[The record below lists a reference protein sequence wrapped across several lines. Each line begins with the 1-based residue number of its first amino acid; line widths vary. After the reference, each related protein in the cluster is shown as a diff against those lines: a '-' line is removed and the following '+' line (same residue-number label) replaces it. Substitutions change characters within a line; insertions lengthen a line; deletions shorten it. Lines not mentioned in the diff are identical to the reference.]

1 VKTISLKKVS
11 AIAVASLGFGL
22 LSVVPAQAL
31 SGDLNGKVIC
41 TSSSTAVNAA
51 TAGGATASTAN
62 APATFTV
69 VAGSTFKCTVA
80 QETDYEAVDAVAY
93 SGSDFSTGSLTS
105 TTWDATTGSG
115 SATTTDPTTA
125 AAVYSD
131 AAPTVAGTYYLKI
144 SEGGGTSAF
153 VKFTV
158 VNLGAAVGDGFSA
171 TSGTATAASA
181 TSTTLNAVAGPAN
194 TVSLFATRSSTLNGI
209 VIISGASATIK
220 SVSANGTIAADKLSA
235 EIASGGVSANSVVIA
250 TPTTGTITANY
261 FVETAQ
267 GSGIYG
273 ATAASTVTI
282 TVNATA
288 LSGVPS
294 AGKMGAI
301 VVAQGTAQGSY
312 DTLAEIAAGTDLADS
327 VDGRVSGVAS
337 AVIYGFIGDSA
348 GAAVTGASVG
358 FSLSGPGTVSA
369 SVDGST
375 SQGLADGGKIDSITT
390 TSTGLVAGRVYS
402 DGSSGTATITVTYG
416 TTVIATKKVVFY
428 GQATTIA
435 ATQNLYVAAAS
446 TRLGAATAGGT
457 ATAADVANTYAA
469 IVKVT
474 DQLGNPALG
483 TVSALIADTT
493 VISAVAC
500 TAHSTIVGTYNCEV
514 TGAAGATAGKSTT
527 VTMQVL
533 LANGVSKASASP
545 MTFKIGGTAAKATIA
560 PAATSYAPGTLVT
573 LNVTVTD
580 AANNTAPDL
589 DTNIF
594 AAGIKTSIA
603 TSKDWTAAGAGEA
616 NVAVINGVAKLTFY
630 APLTAGPVVVDL
642 PVESAF
648 NLSSTITKL
657 TTTVNIADANQAAIT
672 ASLAALNAKIVA
684 LNALIAKIMKRLN
697 IR

>member
-1 VKTISLKKVS
+1 MRLNERKIVKTISLKKVS
-11 AIAVASLGFGL
+11 AVAVASLGFGL
-22 LSVVPAQAL
+22 LSVVPANAANT
-31 SGDLNGKVIC
+31 LNGKVVA
-41 TSSSTAVNAA
+41 TSSSTAIDATTAA
-51 TAGGATASTAN
+51 AATASTAN
-62 APATFTV
+62 APATFTAV
-69 VAGSTFKCTVA
+69 GGSSVIATLDMD
-80 QETDYEAVDAVAY
+80 DYAAVTATIGKD
-93 SGSDFSTGSLTS
+93 DTGFASVTSLTG
-105 TTWDATTGSG
+105 T
-115 SATTTDPTTA
+115 SADVSDTA
-125 AAVYSD
+125 ATFTFT
-131 AAPTVAGTYYLKI
+131 APTVAGDHYIKFASTTGNAWLKL
-144 SEGGGTSAF
+144 
-153 VKFTV
+153 TV
-158 VNLGAAVGDGFSA
+158 LNAGASLGDGFSS
-171 TSGTATAASA
+171 TNGTATVASKTAA
-181 TSTTLNAVAGPAN
+181 TLNAVAGPAN
-194 TVSLFATRSSTLNGI
+194 TASISVTRSATLNGI
-209 VIISGASATIK
+209 LVISGASATIK

-235 EIASGGVSANSVVIA
+235 EIASGSAGAPSVVIA

-261 FVETAQ
+261 YVETAQ

-273 ATAASTVTI
+273 STAASTVTI

-301 VVAQGTAQGSY
+301 VVAQGTAQGGY

-358 FSLSGPGTVSA
+358 FSVSGPGTVSA
-369 SVDGST
+369 SVDGAT
-375 SQGLADGGKIDSITT
+375 SQGLSDGGKIDSITT
-390 TSTGLVAGRVYS
+390 TSTGLVAGRIYS
-402 DGSSGTATITVTYG
+402 DGSSGTATVTVTYG

-435 ATQNLYVAAAS
+435 ATQNLFVAAAS

-483 TVSALIADTT
+483 TVSASIADTT

-500 TAHSTIVGTYNCEV
+500 TAHSTIVGTYNCEA

-580 AANNTAPDL
+580 AAGNTAPDL

-594 AAGIKTSIA
+594 NAGIKTSIA
-603 TSKDWTAAGAGEA
+603 TSKDWTAAGAGEV

>member
-1 VKTISLKKVS
+1 MRLSERKIVKTISLKKVS
-11 AIAVASLGFGL
+11 AVAVASLGLGL
-22 LSVVPAQAL
+22 LSVVPVQAATTL
-31 SGDLNGKVIC
+31 SGKIVA
-41 TSSSTAVNAA
+41 TSSTTAINLA
-51 TAGGATASTAN
+51 TVEAATASTAN
-62 APATFTV
+62 APATFTAV
-69 VAGSTFKCTVA
+69 GGSSVIVTADMDTYAAVTATIGKDDTAFASSTALSVTSAALQTTEASVTFTAPTIAGDHYIKFA
-80 QETDYEAVDAVAY
+80 
-93 SGSDFSTGSLTS
+93 S
-105 TTWDATTGSG
+105 TTGNAW
-115 SATTTDPTTA
+115 
-125 AAVYSD
+125 
-131 AAPTVAGTYYLKI
+131 LKL
-144 SEGGGTSAF
+144 
-153 VKFTV
+153 KV
-158 VNLGAAVGDGFSA
+158 VNAGAAVGDGFSS
-171 TSGTATAASA
+171 TNGTATVASA
-181 TSTTLNAVAGPAN
+181 TSATLNAVAGPAN
-194 TVSLFATRSSTLNGI
+194 TASISVTRSATLNGI
-209 VIISGASATIK
+209 LIVSGASATIK
-220 SVSANGTIAADKLSA
+220 SVSANGVIAADKLSA
-235 EIASGGVSANSVVIA
+235 EITSGGAGAPSVVIA

-261 FVETAQ
+261 YVETAQ

-301 VVAQGTAQGSY
+301 VVAQGTAQGGY
-312 DTLAEIAAGTDLADS
+312 DTLSEIAAGTDLASS
-327 VDGRVSGVAS
+327 VDGRVSGAAS

-348 GAAVTGASVG
+348 GTAVTGASVG
-358 FSLSGPGTVSA
+358 FSVTGPGTVSA

-375 SQGLADGGKIDSITT
+375 TQGLGDGGKIDSITT
-390 TSTGLVAGRVYS
+390 TSTGLVAGRIYA
-402 DGSSGTATITVTYG
+402 DGSSGTATVTVTYG

-428 GQATTIA
+428 GQATKVE
-435 ATQNLYVAAAS
+435 ATQKLYVTSAS

-457 ATAADVANTYAA
+457 ATDADVANTYAA

-474 DQLGNPALG
+474 DTLGNPALG
-483 TVSALIADTT
+483 TVSALIADTA
-493 VISAVAC
+493 VISAAAC

-533 LANGVSKASASP
+533 LADGVTKASASP
-545 MTFKIGGTAAKATIA
+545 MTFKIGGTAAKATVA
-560 PAATSYAPGTLVT
+560 PAATSYSPGTLVT

-580 AANNTAPDL
+580 AAGNTAPDL

-657 TTTVNIADANQAAIT
+657 TTTVNIADANQSAIT